1 MSELKVDPAEVHK
14 SGVELG
20 EIAAAVKSEF
30 AKSDQQITS
39 AQSGWIGQSA
49 AALASKAAEW
59 QEATD
64 DHHETLVEHGNKFT
78 AAARLYG
85 HVDESEAESVR
96 RAGEGIS

>member
-14 SGVELG
+14 SGVDLG
-20 EIAAAVKSEF
+20 DIAATVKSEF
-30 AKSDQQITS
+30 SNSDEQIAS

-49 AALASKAAEW
+49 SALASKAAEW
-59 QEATD
+59 QEATN
-64 DHHETLVEHGNKFT
+64 DHHEALVEHGHKFT

-85 HVDESEAESVR
+85 HVDESEADSVR

>member
-30 AKSDQQITS
+30 SKSDEQVAS
-39 AQSGWIGQSA
+39 AQSGWVGQSA

-59 QEATD
+59 QEATKE
-64 DHHETLVEHGNKFT
+64 HHEILVEHGHKFT

-85 HVDESEAESVR
+85 QTDEAAGSSVR
-96 RAGEGIS
+96 RAGENIS